1 MTKSE
6 ITAELER
13 QRKLL
18 LNYEELEVDMEDDA
32 AYVARG
38 NGFCDAKYSE
48 DFLEGQIDKIRT
60 RISELENLLAEW
72 AVRIALSL
80 TKRGGGLWSS
90 TSFVCIRKKPRAFGY
105 GLFLRSVEGNAYL
118 TFSAIEPR

>member
-60 RISELENLLAEW
+60 RISELEKMLAE
-72 AVRIALSL
+72 
-80 TKRGGGLWSS
+80 
-90 TSFVCIRKKPRAFGY
+90 
-105 GLFLRSVEGNAYL
+105 
-118 TFSAIEPR
+118 

>member
-13 QRKLL
+13 QHKLL

-48 DFLEGQIDKIRT
+48 DFLQGQIDKIRS
-60 RISELENLLAEW
+60 RIVELERLLEA
-72 AVRIALSL
+72 
-80 TKRGGGLWSS
+80 
-90 TSFVCIRKKPRAFGY
+90 
-105 GLFLRSVEGNAYL
+105 
-118 TFSAIEPR
+118 

>member
-48 DFLEGQIDKIRT
+48 DFLQGQIDKIR
-60 RISELENLLAEW
+60 S
-72 AVRIALSL
+72 RIA
-80 TKRGGGLWSS
+80 GLE
-90 TSFVCIRKKPRAFGY
+90 RLLEA
-105 GLFLRSVEGNAYL
+105 
-118 TFSAIEPR
+118 